1 MTFQIDCP
9 KCPFYDALD
18 SWWHW
23 NWSLM
28 EHVTTFV
35 NEINEVS
42 TNPKFQ
48 TKIDSA
54 SKRWW

>member
-1 MTFQIDCP
+1 
-9 KCPFYDALD
+9 
-18 SWWHW
+18 
-23 NWSLM
+23 M

-54 SKRWW
+54 SKR